1 MDILIRMNT
10 RVLGGWLG
18 SKISAGQSGGVSLLG
33 QLGPF
38 HFSLTLNMFIY
49 SFMSLF
55 SYAFRFPLANL
66 FIYLF
71 FYLFIYLFT

>member
-1 MDILIRMNT
+1 MVQAERLGFSWGMGVGLDVLIRMNT

-38 HFSLTLNMFIY
+38 HFSLILSIFIY
-49 SFMSLF
+49 SCLNFL
-55 SYAFRFPLANL
+55 
-66 FIYLF
+66 IYLD
-71 FYLFIYLFT
+71 FY